1 MQRIDKNFSLSNK
14 LRKGKILYMKKVNDW
29 PLTFYCK
36 RNCAYFIIFPEGLT
50 LELYSTIQLLTRY
63 DRNHVIA

>member
-1 MQRIDKNFSLSNK
+1 
-14 LRKGKILYMKKVNDW
+14 MKKVNDW

-36 RNCAYFIIFPEGLT
+36 RNCAYFIIVPEGLT
-50 LELYSTIQLLTRY
+50 LELHSTIQILTGY

>member
-29 PLTFYCK
+29 P
-36 RNCAYFIIFPEGLT
+36 
-50 LELYSTIQLLTRY
+50 
-63 DRNHVIA
+63 